1 MSMDVCGNGV
11 YISAEFFVRGGVHYL
26 FIIPLCRI
34 NKMEY
39 IIFFASAFL
48 FLFLFRK
55 AAKKFNLVDRPN
67 ERKLHQGAI
76 PLVGGISIY
85 CTLMLALWIKPDI
98 LVNSDIYVLCA
109 SVLVLTGAIDDKY
122 DVDYRIRLVIQILI
136 SCTMIFGAGLSLK
149 SLGGLAFGHEVVLGP
164 LGYIFTVFAVLGA
177 INAFNMVDGIDG
189 LLGGLTLATFGGLAY
204 LNYIDQQL
212 LLARFCL
219 LMMIVVIPYIILN
232 LGFPFDVRRKVF
244 MGDAGSMLI
253 GFTVIWVLLQGTQG
267 PKAQMY
273 PVTALWLIAIPLMDM
288 VTIMVRRVRKGH
300 SPFKPDREHLHHI
313 CMKAGLSSRQTLLF
327 ICLLAVLLAA
337 VGIIIEAMNIPEIIS
352 LLLFMVVFFLYFS
365 GLNAIWRILAWLRKR
380 GIVSSHEAT

>member
-1 MSMDVCGNGV
+1 
-11 YISAEFFVRGGVHYL
+11 
-26 FIIPLCRI
+26 
-34 NKMEY
+34 MEY
-39 IIFFASAFL
+39 IVFFVVAFL
-48 FLFLFRK
+48 SLFILRQI
-55 AAKKFNLVDRPN
+55 AKKINLLDRPN
-67 ERKLHQGAI
+67 ERKKHHGAV

-85 CTLMLALWIKPDI
+85 LTLMLALWFKPE
-98 LVNSDIYVLCA
+98 LLAHSEIYVLCA
-109 SVLVLTGAIDDKY
+109 SVLLIIGVIDDKY
-122 DVDYRIRLVIQILI
+122 DVDFRIRLVVQILI

-164 LGYIFTVFAVLGA
+164 LGYIVTVFAVLGA

-204 LNYIDQQL
+204 LNYMDQQL

-219 LMMIVVIPYIILN
+219 LMMIVVVPYILLN
-232 LGFPFDVRRKVF
+232 LGFPFGSRRKVF

-288 VTIMVRRVRKGH
+288 VAIMVRRVRKGH

-313 CMKAGLSSRQTLLF
+313 CLRAGLSPLQALSLICMLAILFATIGITLESYRVPELVSLF
-327 ICLLAVLLAA
+327 LFLL
-337 VGIIIEAMNIPEIIS
+337 
-352 LLLFMVVFFLYFS
+352 VFSLYFV
-365 GLNAIWRILAWLRKR
+365 GLNAVWRLLAWLRACGR
-380 GIVSSHEAT
+380 RSVD